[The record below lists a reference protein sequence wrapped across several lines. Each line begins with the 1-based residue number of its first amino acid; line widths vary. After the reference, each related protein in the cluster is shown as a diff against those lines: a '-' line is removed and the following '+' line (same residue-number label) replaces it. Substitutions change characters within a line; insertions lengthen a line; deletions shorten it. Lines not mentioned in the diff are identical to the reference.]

1 MIQLYT
7 ELGRGGFQW
16 SRESRLQPA
25 LYFFYK
31 VLGNVKGMLYL
42 CIVMMMKL
50 IDSPTHIKR
59 LNKIMKNKIVTCGV
73 KFLFTMR
80 PFRVTTLSMLTRGTI
95 IQPPIY
101 TLSLISLSVYL
112 KDNMVTM
119 ELTPSIGV
127 IVELGPLTIL
137 LDQYSPMMVVR
148 YSLNTLG
155 LNNMNLV
162 RLRLFGPLVN
172 IFIRH

>member
-1 MIQLYT
+1 
-7 ELGRGGFQW
+7 
-16 SRESRLQPA
+16 
-25 LYFFYK
+25 
-31 VLGNVKGMLYL
+31 MLYL

-80 PFRVTTLSMLTRGTI
+80 TLRVTTPSMLTRGTI

-101 TLSLISLSVYL
+101 TLSLISLSVQL
-112 KDNMVTM
+112 KDNMVIK
-119 ELTPSIGV
+119 EHTPSIGV
-127 IVELGPLTIL
+127 IVELGPLTVL

>member
-1 MIQLYT
+1 MSKVCCTFVL
-7 ELGRGGFQW
+7 LWWW
-16 SRESRLQPA
+16 SWLIPPLRLRD
-25 LYFFYK
+25 
-31 VLGNVKGMLYL
+31 
-42 CIVMMMKL
+42 L
-50 IDSPTHIKR
+50 IR
-59 LNKIMKNKIVTCGV
+59 LWRTGLLPVV
-73 KFLFTMR
+73 SSLFTLR
-80 PFRVTTLSMLTRGTI
+80 TFRVTTPFMLTRGTI

-119 ELTPSIGV
+119 ELTPSIEV
-127 IVELGPLTIL
+127 IVELGPLTVL

-172 IFIRH
+172 IFIRHWG